1 MTDPKPK
8 QSWEDFSERVGRE
21 VGKAAGEAEKEAER
35 LIAYINSDV
44 VPAVRTH
51 STRAL
56 RVAAQKMAEFA
67 DYIDDQKKN
76 R

>member
-1 MTDPKPK
+1 MTEPK
-8 QSWEDFSERVGRE
+8 QKESWEDISGRVGRE
-21 VGKAAGEAEKEAER
+21 IGKAASEAEKEAER

-67 DYIDDQKKN
+67 DYLDDQRKKS
-76 R
+76 

>member
-1 MTDPKPK
+1 M
-8 QSWEDFSERVGRE
+8 GRE
-21 VGKAAGEAEKEAER
+21 IGKAAGEAEKEAER
-35 LIAYINSDV
+35 LIDYINSDV

-67 DYIDDQKKN
+67 DYLDDQRKKS
-76 R
+76 

>member
-1 MTDPKPK
+1 VTEPKSK
-8 QSWEDFSERVGRE
+8 ESWEDFSDRMGRE
-21 VGKAAGEAEKEAER
+21 IGKAAGEAEKEAER

-67 DYIDDQKKN
+67 DYIDDQKK
-76 R
+76 RS

>member
-1 MTDPKPK
+1 MTEPKPK
-8 QSWEDFSERVGRE
+8 ESWEDISQRMGRGI
-21 VGKAAGEAEKEAER
+21 GKAANEAEKEAER

-67 DYIDDQKKN
+67 DYLDDQRKKS
-76 R
+76 